1 MSNMNEAEQIR
12 LAEIL
17 EKGTKESQE
26 QAAALATGFILGYEM
41 ALSKRGA

>member
-1 MSNMNEAEQIR
+1 MSSINEAGQIR

-26 QAAALATGFILGYEM
+26 QAATLATGFLLGYEA